1 MSEQNEGRV
10 PVVAVSG
17 VKNSGKTT
25 FIEAVLPILSH
36 MGLRV
41 AVIKHDGHEFTP
53 DVPGTDSYRY
63 RQAGAWGS
71 AIYSA
76 GRFMVVKEEP
86 GIDEQ
91 KLIALFPEADLILL
105 EGLKDSDYK
114 KIELVREGISKKCV
128 CRPDTLLAVMSDLL
142 VEPAG
147 VRRIAYG
154 DYEEAA
160 CLLKQYQAGCWGSR
174 PDDK

>member
-1 MSEQNEGRV
+1 MNEHG
-10 PVVAVSG
+10 PKIVAVSG

-25 FIEAVLPILSH
+25 FIEAVIPILNN

-71 AIYSA
+71 AVYSA
-76 GRFMVVKEEP
+76 SRYLVVKEEP
-86 GIDEQ
+86 DVDEQ
-91 KLIALFPEADLILL
+91 KLIGLFAEADLILL
-105 EGLKDSDYK
+105 EGLKNSDYP
-114 KIELVREGISKKCV
+114 KIELVREGNSERCV
-128 CRPDTLLAVMSDLL
+128 CRPETLLAVMSDLP

-160 CLLKQYQAGCWGSR
+160 RLLRQFQAGCWE
-174 PDDK
+174 PA